1 MHDPPEIARL
11 RPVARRAGAVTIL
24 PGMPRAASVLRLAFG
39 ALAVADTVLA
49 GMPGPAPERAR
60 LVTKSLLMP
69 TLAGSFAI
77 DPRSRRTPLRRSTQA
92 GQALGWLGD
101 LALLGSGTGSFLAG
115 MGAFGAGQIAYIR
128 GFRANANPNPLRH
141 STVGKGAAGLF
152 LLTGIPMALGAA
164 RSEPVLGPGVLAYAG
179 LLTTMAD
186 CAAHLDPA
194 LPEDARRAAALG
206 GLAFLTS
213 DTLLGLGH
221 FVLSDP
227 PPILESAVMATY
239 TAAQFLLAEGALRA
253 AGQSAE

>member
-1 MHDPPEIARL
+1 
-11 RPVARRAGAVTIL
+11 
-24 PGMPRAASVLRLAFG
+24 
-39 ALAVADTVLA
+39 
-49 GMPGPAPERAR
+49 
-60 LVTKSLLMP
+60 
-69 TLAGSFAI
+69 
-77 DPRSRRTPLRRSTQA
+77 
-92 GQALGWLGD
+92 
-101 LALLGSGTGSFLAG
+101 
-115 MGAFGAGQIAYIR
+115 
-128 GFRANANPNPLRH
+128 
-141 STVGKGAAGLF
+141 
-152 LLTGIPMALGAA
+152 MALGAA